1 MEFSDDNWKLAEV
14 ANRLQLK
21 KKETVKTTMEL
32 SEDGAYQQE
41 FVWVWRTGCRPLSD
55 GHQAGYNL

>member
-32 SEDGAYQQE
+32 SEDRA
-41 FVWVWRTGCRPLSD
+41 
-55 GHQAGYNL
+55 